1 MWEITVPRIPIIED
15 LTKAPIP
22 AGSNLLVEYDPASQ
36 WYNASITIA
45 ADWIQTGGRAAYN
58 VSTRPADNIRSQ
70 LSNLELNVEE
80 LERSEKLEVYDWY
93 TLTLGQKTKA
103 RDWGPVS
110 LKAADLSVQIFGVK
124 PETLE
129 EARAE
134 GFGPDFLMIWDDV
147 SFLDRFNDT
156 KSWTELLM
164 TRYMARTYLTNS
176 IFLFGIAKGVHSE
189 WAYRKLETTSEGII
203 DFKLDETS
211 EQLRSLVRIRSMRSV
226 GFDARWH
233 CLNIG
238 DNMKVTIE
246 KAP

>member
-1 MWEITVPRIPIIED
+1 MPRIPLVED
-15 LTKAPIP
+15 LTKGPVP
-22 AGSNLLVEYDPASQ
+22 AGSPLLVEYDPASQ
-36 WYNASITIA
+36 WYNASLTIA
-45 ADWIQTGGRAAYN
+45 ANWMYTGGRIAYN
-58 VSTRPADNIRSQ
+58 VSTRPPDNIRSQ
-70 LSNLELNVEE
+70 LRSLELNVEE

-93 TLTLGQKTKA
+93 TLTLGQKTKE

-156 KSWTELLM
+156 KSWTELLV
-164 TRYMARTYLTNS
+164 TRYMARTYLTKS
-176 IFLFGIAKGVHSE
+176 IFLFGLAKGVHSE
-189 WAYRKLETTSEGII
+189 WAYKRLETASEGII
-203 DFKLDETS
+203 DFKVDETS
-211 EQLRSLVRIRSMRSV
+211 EELRSLVRIRSMRSV

-233 CLNIG
+233 RVSIA
-238 DNMKVTIE
+238 DNLKVTLE
-246 KAP
+246 NAS